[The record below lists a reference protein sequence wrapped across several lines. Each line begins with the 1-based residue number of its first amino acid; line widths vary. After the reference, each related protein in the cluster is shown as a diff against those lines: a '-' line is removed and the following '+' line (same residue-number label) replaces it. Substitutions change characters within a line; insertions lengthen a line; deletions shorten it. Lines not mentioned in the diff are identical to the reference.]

1 MSKRMEREVWD
12 LDRCAGCGLCVST
25 CSKGVLHWDGEAK
38 HPTREVRQKR
48 IGLTE
53 IPLDTCSFCQVF
65 CEETCPRLHEWEGLP
80 AIRTVSARAQGP
92 VENGDPLDVIRALL
106 IANLSAGFID
116 GVIAN
121 DVDDWA
127 HEPRARL
134 MTSVEELADSLGVQ
148 GLWVPTLDVL
158 NEAVYAKKLSKV
170 AVVGTPCVSEALRT
184 LRASE
189 NARLSPYREA
199 VRLSIAVFCTGAYY
213 PGQVRRFLEEMRGV
227 SGREVKRVYVSPRAK
242 EMRVVLWDGATTSVP
257 LSKREGFTRSGCAV
271 CDDYLGE
278 SADIA
283 VGRVGASDGYSTVI
297 VRTETGEEC
306 LRNAV
311 GLGLLE
317 VAEEVD
323 EKALTAAREE
333 KERRDRA
340 QAFDDLMLMMLD
352 ALREPQKRA
361 EVRNEFVRLYEVE
374 SAGQCVEEGTSHG
387 ACALCS
393 GC

>member
-1 MSKRMEREVWD
+1 
-12 LDRCAGCGLCVST
+12 
-25 CSKGVLHWDGEAK
+25 
-38 HPTREVRQKR
+38 
-48 IGLTE
+48 
-53 IPLDTCSFCQVF
+53 
-65 CEETCPRLHEWEGLP
+65 
-80 AIRTVSARAQGP
+80 
-92 VENGDPLDVIRALL
+92 
-106 IANLSAGFID
+106 
-116 GVIAN
+116 
-121 DVDDWA
+121 
-127 HEPRARL
+127 
-134 MTSVEELADSLGVQ
+134 VEELVDNLAVQ

-158 NEAVYAKKLSKV
+158 NEAVYVKKLSKV
-170 AVVGTPCVSEALRT
+170 AVVGTPCVSEGLRT

-189 NARLSPYREA
+189 NARLNPYQEA
-199 VRLSIAVFCTGAYY
+199 LRLSIAVFCTGAYL
-213 PGQVRRFLEEMRGV
+213 PGQVRRFLEERLGV
-227 SGREVKRVYVSPRAK
+227 SGREVKRVWVSPREK
-242 EMRVVLWDGATTSVP
+242 EMRVILWDGSTKSVP
-257 LSKREGFTRSGCAV
+257 LSKIEGFTRSGCAV

-283 VGRVGASDGYSTVI
+283 VGRVGARDGYSTVI

-323 EKALTAAREE
+323 EKALEAATEE

-361 EVRNEFVRLYEVE
+361 EVKNEFVRLYEVE
-374 SAGQCVEEGTSHG
+374 NTAQCVEEGTSHG

>member
-1 MSKRMEREVWD
+1 MSKRLEREVWA

-25 CSKGVLHWDGEAK
+25 CSKGMLYWDDEAK

-48 IGLTE
+48 IGLTD
-53 IPLDTCSFCQVF
+53 IPLDTCTFCQVF
-65 CEETCPRLHEWEGLP
+65 CEETCPRLHEWEELP
-80 AIRTVSARAQGP
+80 ARRTVSARAKGP
-92 VENGDPLDVIRALL
+92 VENGDPMDVIRALL
-106 IANLSAGFID
+106 IANLSAGAID

-121 DVDDWA
+121 DVDDWDL
-127 HEPRARL
+127 EPRARL
-134 MTSVEELADSLGVQ
+134 MTRVEELAEDLAIQ
-148 GLWVPTLDVL
+148 GLWVPTLDIL
-158 NEAVYAKKLSKV
+158 NEAVYVKKLSKV

-189 NARLSPYREA
+189 NDRLSPYKEA
-199 VRLSIAVFCTGAYY
+199 L
-213 PGQVRRFLEEMRGV
+213 
-227 SGREVKRVYVSPRAK
+227 SPREK
-242 EMRVVLWDGATTSVP
+242 EMTVILWDGSAKSVP
-257 LSKREGFTRSGCAV
+257 LSKIEGFTRSGCAV

-283 VGRVGASDGYSTVI
+283 VGRVGAKDGYSTVI
-297 VRTETGEEC
+297 ARTEAGEEC
-306 LRNAV
+306 LRNAAD
-311 GLGLLE
+311 LGLVE
-317 VAEEVD
+317 IVEEVD
-323 EKALTAAREE
+323 EKALRAAKEE

-361 EVRNEFVRLYEVE
+361 EVRDEFVRLYEVE
-374 SAGQCVEEGTSHG
+374 SVAECVEEGKSHG